1 MGNGAS
7 TGETSSGGD
16 LSANRLIFSLAA
28 GSGNVVEIDGSG
40 MIWTQALGR
49 LETPLNGP
57 GAIPI
62 GGVIAWAGTLSSLPP
77 ANWLWCDGAGY
88 SHIDNPAYTNLFMT
102 IGNTYG
108 TDSSGGFLVPNMEG
122 SGPIGIDDFS
132 NVSTVGDD
140 GTGAGAGGSAGPPPT
155 TGNMRWIIRYR

>member
-1 MGNGAS
+1 
-7 TGETSSGGD
+7 
-16 LSANRLIFSLAA
+16 
-28 GSGNVVEIDGSG
+28 
-40 MIWTQALGR
+40 
-49 LETPLNGP
+49 
-57 GAIPI
+57 
-62 GGVIAWAGTLSSLPP
+62 
-77 ANWLWCDGAGY
+77 
-88 SHIDNPAYTNLFMT
+88 MT

-140 GTGAGAGGSAGPPPT
+140 GTGAVGGAASPA